1 VHEAQK
7 NASLLGRH
15 AAHGRD
21 FTLDTK
27 AAEPDGVEP
36 GSRSSVKRGSSG
48 DGSAGAPG
56 TRGEGDDACDDAG
69 GAARAPWT
77 ARARGADEIL
87 GREQREQEE
96 MRERFRLQGMDP
108 DDPRPEET
116 GTPEDCA
123 WKDRRK
129 ARLRAVEEQTA

>member
-1 VHEAQK
+1 MVQQGRQALAVKAMMRVMTPEERHE
-7 NASLLGRH
+7 LLGR
-15 AAHGRD
+15 
-21 FTLDTK
+21 L
-27 AAEPDGVEP
+27 
-36 GSRSSVKRGSSG
+36 
-48 DGSAGAPG
+48 APEE
-56 TRGEGDDACDDAG
+56 R
-69 GAARAPWT
+69 
-77 ARARGADEIL
+77 DEIL

-116 GTPEDCA
+116 GTPEDFA